1 MSTDKTFTARIL
13 LVDDDDLL
21 LRALTRLLTK
31 PGFEVVA
38 CLDAKKAL
46 MHLAQGDVD
55 VVLTDLMMPG
65 WSGIDLLREVR
76 RHNLDTPVIM
86 LTGSP
91 DLASAISA
99 VELGAFAYLTKPI
112 DAGTLFTTVERAVR
126 IGRIAV
132 AKREAL
138 AVTGQDDKLLGDKAS
153 LQQRFAGALGSLW
166 MAFQPIVSVR
176 HGKVIAFEALLR
188 TNEETLRNPQAFLSA
203 AEKLNAVHVLGRAI
217 RRAVAEAAVLAPT
230 DVDLF
235 VNLHPLDLLDTE
247 LVDPFAPLSHIASR
261 VVLELT
267 ERASLD
273 EVSAVEERVAHLRR
287 LGYRVAIDDLGAGYA
302 GMSSITQLSP
312 DVAKLDM
319 SLVRGIDTDQR
330 RQRVVKSLI
339 GLCRELQMSVV
350 IEGVETIG
358 ERDMVVSLGGDLLQ
372 GYFYARATAAFDEL
386 LAPPD

>member
-1 MSTDKTFTARIL
+1 MSTDKTFTARVL

-21 LRALTRLLTK
+21 LRALSRLLTK
-31 PGFEVVA
+31 PGFQVVPCA
-38 CLDAKKAL
+38 DAKMAL

-76 RHNLDTPVIM
+76 RHNLDIPVIM

-112 DAGTLFTTVERAVR
+112 DATTLFTTVERAVR

-138 AVTGQDDKLLGDKAS
+138 AVTGQDEKLLGDKAS

-188 TNEETLRNPQAFLSA
+188 TNEETLRNPQAFLTA

-217 RRAVAEAAVLAPT
+217 RRAVAEAAVLAPPG
-230 DVDLF
+230 VDLF

-247 LVDPFAPLSHIASR
+247 LIDPFAPLSHIASR

-273 EVSAVEERVAHLRR
+273 EVSGVEERVAHLRR
-287 LGYRVAIDDLGAGYA
+287 LGYRIAIDDLGAGYA
-302 GMSSITQLSP
+302 GMSSITRLSP

-319 SLVRGIDTDQR
+319 SLVRGVDTDDR

-339 GLCRELQMSVV
+339 SLCRELQMSVV

-386 LAPPD
+386 LPPT